1 MGRYHQNRK
10 TERRIRERKK
20 MEEEKGKT
28 NGKMKGV
35 KDQSLK
41 RRKIIEKRKKLG
53 ETKLERKVSIS

>member
-1 MGRYHQNRK
+1 M
-10 TERRIRERKK
+10 ER
-20 MEEEKGKT
+20 EKGKT

>member
-10 TERRIRERKK
+10 TERRIGERQK
-20 MEEEKGKT
+20 MEREKGKT

>member
-20 MEEEKGKT
+20 MEGEKGKM

-41 RRKIIEKRKKLG
+41 GRKIIEKRKKLG